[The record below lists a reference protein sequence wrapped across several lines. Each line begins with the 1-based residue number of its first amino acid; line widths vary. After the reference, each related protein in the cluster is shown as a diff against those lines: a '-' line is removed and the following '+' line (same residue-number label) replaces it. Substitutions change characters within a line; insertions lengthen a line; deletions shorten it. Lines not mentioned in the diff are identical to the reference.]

1 MAYLDGRI
9 YDEPWVELNN
19 NGCNLASKPIIFAVL
34 WYWVFPY
41 RTRYAFLVRLPKP
54 GIPAVVSAVPI
65 LISQLGLREGCLF
78 QVQFFLFD
86 GL

>member
-1 MAYLDGRI
+1 MGVIWRQSQSSLLFYGI
-9 YDEPWVELNN
+9 V
-19 NGCNLASKPIIFAVL
+19 
-34 WYWVFPY
+34 VFPY